1 MLWNQRTFDL
11 VGQIGVI
18 FAGVLAVLALFRPD
32 NSPTPRETIMNNLWI
47 LNMGFVALLVGIGL
61 YCLLTMR
68 NTVKLLIGVEI
79 IAKGVTLAL
88 IASGYARNNLLLA
101 QSLVITVIVVD
112 VAVIATALAIIINI
126 NRHTKSLDV
135 RKLTKLKG

>member
-1 MLWNQRTFDL
+1 
-11 VGQIGVI
+11 
-18 FAGVLAVLALFRPD
+18 
-32 NSPTPRETIMNNLWI
+32 MNNLWI
-47 LNMGFVALLVGIGL
+47 LNMGFVALLVGVGL
-61 YCLLTMR
+61 YCLLTMK

-88 IASGYARNNLLLA
+88 VASGYARENLMVA
-101 QSLVITVIVVD
+101 QSLAITVIVVD
-112 VAVIATALAIIINI
+112 VAVIATALALIINI

>member
-1 MLWNQRTFDL
+1 M
-11 VGQIGVI
+11 
-18 FAGVLAVLALFRPD
+18 
-32 NSPTPRETIMNNLWI
+32 WI
-47 LNMGFVALLVGIGL
+47 LNMGFVALLVGTGI
-61 YCLLTMR
+61 YCLLTMK
-68 NTVKLLIGVEI
+68 NMIKLLIGIEI

-88 IASGYARNNLLLA
+88 VASGFARNSLMLA
-101 QSLVITVIVVD
+101 QSLAITVIVVD

>member
-1 MLWNQRTFDL
+1 
-11 VGQIGVI
+11 
-18 FAGVLAVLALFRPD
+18 
-32 NSPTPRETIMNNLWI
+32 MNNMWI
-47 LNMGFVALLVGIGL
+47 LNMGFVALLIGIGL

-68 NTVKLLIGVEI
+68 NMVKLLIGVEI
-79 IAKGVTLAL
+79 ISKGITLAL
-88 IASGYARNNLLLA
+88 IASGYARNNLLVA